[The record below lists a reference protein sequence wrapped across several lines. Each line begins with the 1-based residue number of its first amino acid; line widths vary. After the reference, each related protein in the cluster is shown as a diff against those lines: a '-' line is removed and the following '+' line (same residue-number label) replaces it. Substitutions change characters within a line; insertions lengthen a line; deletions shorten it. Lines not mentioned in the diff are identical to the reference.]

1 MFSTFGNTE
10 STPCVL
16 QISPAIEM
24 TDEQFFALCQLNRD
38 YRIERNSKG
47 ELVIMS
53 PTGSETGNRNA
64 KLIQQLSNWSDSN
77 GTGIEFDSSTGFK
90 LPNGAERSPDA
101 AWMSLEKWRSIPLE
115 KRRQFAPVCPDFV
128 VEIRSSSDR
137 LQFLQYKLQ
146 EYIDSGTKLGLLI
159 DRKHRR
165 AYIYRPQQ
173 EVECLDNPKV
183 IGCEP
188 TLPGFQLNMEPI
200 W

>member
-1 MFSTFGNTE
+1 VFGAVDSGEN
-10 STPCVL
+10 TPCVL
-16 QISPAIEM
+16 QMSPAIEM
-24 TDEQFFALCQLNRD
+24 TDEQFFAFCQLNRD

-47 ELVIMS
+47 ELVVMS

-101 AWMSLEKWRSIPLE
+101 AWMSWEKWQAIPTK
-115 KRRQFAPVCPDFV
+115 KRIRFAPVCPDFV

-137 LQFLQYKLQ
+137 LKPLQNKLQ
-146 EYIDSGTKLGLLI
+146 EYLLI
-159 DRKHRR
+159 DRKNRR
-165 AYIYRPQQ
+165 VYIYRPQQ
-173 EVECLDNPKV
+173 QVECLENPAT
-183 IGCEP
+183 ISCEP
-188 TLPGFQLNMEPI
+188 VLSGFALKMEAI